1 MGKQTLKRQ
10 SKFLAYTNISIRTLM
25 TKSSLLLGLFFMIVF
40 GIGIGVYFHIKGF
53 DINNFFSSSI
63 SNIQI
68 SNMNLIKIMC
78 IIIIFVL
85 FNTISGIMQD
95 IVIDKDSN
103 VIKQIVPLIHEK
115 DYILAKLISAGTLA
129 LISILNLFLCFLT
142 VILTLDCL
150 NVHRGKFFIYLQKS
164 ITMLDIKE
172 VLMFVVLLVAQFI
185 TLVLFTMLLAG
196 RINNV
201 QESSTNV
208 LLILSPLLISFFI
221 LILPI
226 SVKNLTLISSILM
239 FFPLLSVL
247 FGAVNYTLIGL
258 SAGNLIC
265 LLVSVFYIIVLYLIN
280 IKIYKFYLS
289 SEKKFSLKE
298 VIKLIIE
305 RN

>member
-68 SNMNLIKIMC
+68 SKMNLIKIMC

-103 VIKQIVPLIHEK
+103 VIKQIVPFIHEK

-150 NVHRGKFFIYLQKS
+150 NVHRGKFFIYLQKI

-172 VLMFVVLLVAQFI
+172 VLMFVLLLVAQFI

-265 LLVSVFYIIVLYLIN
+265 LLVSVFYIIVLYFIN

>member
-1 MGKQTLKRQ
+1 
-10 SKFLAYTNISIRTLM
+10 
-25 TKSSLLLGLFFMIVF
+25 
-40 GIGIGVYFHIKGF
+40 
-53 DINNFFSSSI
+53 
-63 SNIQI
+63 
-68 SNMNLIKIMC
+68 
-78 IIIIFVL
+78 
-85 FNTISGIMQD
+85 
-95 IVIDKDSN
+95 
-103 VIKQIVPLIHEK
+103 
-115 DYILAKLISAGTLA
+115 
-129 LISILNLFLCFLT
+129 
-142 VILTLDCL
+142 
-150 NVHRGKFFIYLQKS
+150 
-164 ITMLDIKE
+164 
-172 VLMFVVLLVAQFI
+172 
-185 TLVLFTMLLAG
+185 MLLAG

-265 LLVSVFYIIVLYLIN
+265 LLFSVFYIIVLYFIN